1 MLQTR
6 KLRHPRTDWPHGQWM
21 VELRRGG
28 FSSLWVQALGLPKN
42 GLSNYQKPLQVSTAE
57 GINNTEVVT
66 WVMEELRSQ
75 TEEGEVTQR

>member
-1 MLQTR
+1 
-6 KLRHPRTDWPHGQWM
+6 M
-21 VELRRGG
+21 VELGRGG

-42 GLSNYQKPLQVSTAE
+42 SLSNYQKPLQVSTAE